1 MTISYATEG
10 TLSYGTEGTFRL
22 GDAFSK
28 SFAVYGKHF
37 AAFVVLT
44 VFANIPNYMFGWGFA
59 APGWSFSLA
68 PHWSFSSE
76 GGSLLAVP
84 VAIVCG
90 TIATGAMTYGVVQ
103 DLRGAPVSIGKA
115 VTIAARRFLPL
126 IGVGLSVGILSFL
139 AFIVFVL
146 GGALLAPAGLVLIIP
161 GIIVVAII
169 MCMYFVVAP
178 VCVAERAG
186 VRASLSRSR
195 FLTGGYRWQIFG
207 AYILIAIFGA
217 ISSGIAAGATSA
229 VGGIAATIVGFGVQA
244 IFGAFGAV
252 LAAVLY
258 YQLRVAK
265 EGVDLAKIASVF
277 E

>member
-44 VFANIPNYMFGWGFA
+44 VFANIPNYMFGWGLA
-59 APGWSFSLA
+59 APASGFSL
-68 PHWSFSSE
+68 E
-76 GGSLLAVP
+76 GWSLLAVP

-90 TIATGAMTYGVVQ
+90 AIANGAMTYGVVQ
-103 DLRGAPVSIGKA
+103 DLRGAPVSIGEA

-195 FLTGGYRWQIFG
+195 FLTSGYRWQIFG
-207 AYILIAIFGA
+207 AYILIAILGA
-217 ISSGIAAGATSA
+217 ISSGIAARATSA

-265 EGVDLAKIASVF
+265 EGIDLAKIASVF

>member
-1 MTISYATEG
+1 
-10 TLSYGTEGTFRL
+10 
-22 GDAFSK
+22 
-28 SFAVYGKHF
+28 
-37 AAFVVLT
+37 
-44 VFANIPNYMFGWGFA
+44 
-59 APGWSFSLA
+59 
-68 PHWSFSSE
+68 
-76 GGSLLAVP
+76 
-84 VAIVCG
+84 
-90 TIATGAMTYGVVQ
+90 MTYGVVQ
-103 DLRGAPVSIGKA
+103 DLRGAPVSIGEA